1 MRKLIMAALVLFAL
15 GSFVAA
21 GTAYAGDCGK
31 CKDSCVKCKQDTCTT
46 CEKPCKSKCEPC
58 KPDCN
63 KECCKPK
70 CKPDCQKDCCARDKC
85 VKCKQDTCT
94 TCKPKCEKGCKQD
107 CCKPKCDPCQCGKGH
122 GHPYECCFTGTG
134 MMCDTGCCNAPL
146 ICKRSCVDC
155 ETICKKVETKDPC
168 TGCVT
173 VDYVYETVCHEV
185 TRPRVIPWWFNEAG
199 TGNIYPDED
208 EG

>member
-1 MRKLIMAALVLFAL
+1 MRKLVVAALILFAL

-21 GTAYAGDCGK
+21 GSAWAGDCCGSKDK
-31 CKDSCVKCKQDTCTT
+31 CCKQDTCTT
-46 CEKPCKSKCEPC
+46 CAKPCKDKCEPC
-58 KPDCN
+58 KPKCEPACEPKCGKCKQDTCSTCKPKCETGCQ

-70 CKPDCQKDCCARDKC
+70 A
-85 VKCKQDTCT
+85 
-94 TCKPKCEKGCKQD
+94 
-107 CCKPKCDPCQCGKGH
+107 DPCNRCGGDE
-122 GHPYECCFTGTG
+122 HPYQRCFTGSG

-155 ETICKKVETKDPC
+155 ETICKKVETADPC

-173 VDYVYETVCHEV
+173 VEYVHETVCHEM